1 MLNEKILK
9 KLESLRDLPTIP
21 IVISEVLELIDNP
34 KISAYQLAQIIEKD
48 QALTARVLRIANS
61 PYYGFSR
68 KISTIDL
75 AIVIMG
81 FNTLKEIVLSLV
93 IRRFFSKVT
102 NKIFNIK
109 SFWHYGLF
117 CASSSRLLAK
127 KLGYKIVGEAFV
139 AGLMHDIGILI
150 IAEYFSEEFKKIKYL
165 VENNGIDIIDAEFKI
180 LGNTHTQ
187 IGSWIAEKWNLP
199 EQIINAIN
207 NHHTNYKRFLPKEE
221 FSFNFDR
228 IDEQLTAIVSISEW
242 LSAFLGFKDW
252 IIEKKQ
258 PEFYLSDELFPQLS
272 VYDFLDSESSFFALK
287 QELIEEYNKAGIFSE
302 L

>member
-1 MLNEKILK
+1 
-9 KLESLRDLPTIP
+9 
-21 IVISEVLELIDNP
+21 
-34 KISAYQLAQIIEKD
+34 
-48 QALTARVLRIANS
+48 
-61 PYYGFSR
+61 
-68 KISTIDL
+68 
-75 AIVIMG
+75 
-81 FNTLKEIVLSLV
+81 
-93 IRRFFSKVT
+93 
-102 NKIFNIK
+102 
-109 SFWHYGLF
+109 
-117 CASSSRLLAK
+117 
-127 KLGYKIVGEAFV
+127 
-139 AGLMHDIGILI
+139 MHDIGILI

-165 VENNGIDIIDAEFKI
+165 VENDDIDIVDAEFKI

-207 NHHTNYKRFLPKEE
+207 NHHTNYKRFLAKEE
-221 FSFNFDR
+221 LSFNFDR

-272 VYDFLDSESSFFALK
+272 VHDFLDSESSFFALK
-287 QELIEEYNKAGIFSE
+287 QELIEEYNKASVFSE